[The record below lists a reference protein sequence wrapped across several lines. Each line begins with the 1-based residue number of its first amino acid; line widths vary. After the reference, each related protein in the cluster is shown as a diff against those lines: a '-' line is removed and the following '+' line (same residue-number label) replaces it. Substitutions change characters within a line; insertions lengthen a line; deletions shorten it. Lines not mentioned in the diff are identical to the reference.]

1 MTSSLARPEP
11 TPIRPR
17 PTAVP
22 TPATRRVGVHV
33 DAWDPIL
40 RAGVVS
46 HLRPQPEI
54 RLLGDD
60 EAETA
65 EVTVVVVDAV
75 DERALQLLKRRQRTS
90 STRLV
95 LVAGGLDDG
104 DVVTAA
110 EAGVVGLLRRHEAS
124 AERLV
129 GAITKAA
136 CDEGT
141 IPADLLGRLLG
152 QVGALQ
158 RGFLGPR
165 GITFNGLA
173 TREIEVLRLVADGCD
188 TQEIADR
195 LSYSERTVKN
205 VLHDVTTRLQLR
217 NRSHA
222 VAYALRQGLI

>member
-1 MTSSLARPEP
+1 MSGSA
-11 TPIRPR
+11 PR
-17 PTAVP
+17 VS
-22 TPATRRVGVHV
+22 VHV

-40 RAGVVS
+40 KAGVVS
-46 HLRPQPEI
+46 HLRHRPEV
-54 RLLGDD
+54 RMLDDGD
-60 EAETA
+60 AEEA

-75 DERALQLLKRRQRTS
+75 DERTVQMLKQRQRTS
-90 STRLV
+90 ATRLV
-95 LVAGGLDDG
+95 LVASGLDDS
-104 DVVTAA
+104 DVVVAA
-110 EAGVVGLLRRHEAS
+110 EAGVVGLLRRSEAS

-129 GAITKAA
+129 AAIRGASV
-136 CDEGT
+136 DEGT
-141 IPADLLGRLLG
+141 VPSDLLGRLLG

-165 GITFNGLA
+165 GLMFNGLA

-195 LSYSERTVKN
+195 LAYSERTVKN